1 MRFYLFPLSSR
12 RSLSLLLTGSVSD
25 VMREEFLP
33 EPVPLFGSL
42 FGNVLMVNPSFKT
55 AFYLTLLV
63 LVFALAF
70 RFLIFPRFKKVP
82 GGFQAVLEKACEM
95 VEGLVKDNS
104 SKSQLFLGAFS
115 FASWVY
121 IGLGTLCEILGIRA
135 ILVDLNACIA
145 LAVTAYGIM
154 LFGGIRF
161 NKLRGAGSVLKDFS
175 LLLSI
180 SFRLFGSM
188 IGGLLMTALVYHYI
202 ALSIGIPVLV
212 GVIFTLFHAV
222 IQSYV
227 YTLLTAIFYGEAS
240 EDRVLTG
247 ADLEKKNKRRGKSNA
262 FKTSDRRD
270 VSAGQVFRRTN
281 AGQKFPQNS

>member
-1 MRFYLFPLSSR
+1 MN
-12 RSLSLLLTGSVSD
+12 LSLLLAGSVSD

-202 ALSIGIPVLV
+202 ALSIGIPVIV

-240 EDRVLTG
+240 ADRVLTG
-247 ADLEKKNKRRGKSNA
+247 ADLEKKNKRRGKRGTLNA
-262 FKTSDRRD
+262 EIKH
-270 VSAGQVFRRTN
+270 V
-281 AGQKFPQNS
+281 